1 MPRGRFAA
9 DLVGQTFNRWT
20 VIARADKRAK
30 NGGVYWKVRCECGTE
45 GEVYTQ
51 SLTSGKSKSCGCYG
65 RDGSRKRM
73 TRHGTAKR
81 GSPGYQAYVRMI
93 HEKRKYG
100 LTPADKQK
108 MLWAQ
113 HDACAIC
120 GYEFGQ
126 SLGDFHIDHCHATGE
141 VRGILCDRCNRGLGY
156 FRDQPDFLTAA
167 AKYLLASNTPAH
179 ARANLKTRS
188 QTHVHS

>member
-1 MPRGRFAA
+1 MPRGRFAK
-9 DLVGQTFNRWT
+9 DLVGQKFNRWT
-20 VIARADKRAK
+20 VIARTDRRAG
-30 NGGVYWKVRCECGTE
+30 NGGFYWKVCCECGTE

-65 RDGSRKRM
+65 RDKSKERM
-73 TRHGTAKR
+73 TKHGMAKR
-81 GSPGYQAYVRMI
+81 GSPGYESYVRRI

-100 LTPADKQK
+100 LTPEMKQQL
-108 MLWAQ
+108 LWQQ

-126 SLGDFHIDHCHATGE
+126 KLGDYHIDHCHQIGN

-156 FRDQPDFLTAA
+156 FRDTPTFLRQAA
-167 AKYLLASNTPAH
+167 IYLTLVVNTSSNPVEIDGFAVC
-179 ARANLKTRS
+179 K
-188 QTHVHS
+188 

>member
-9 DLVGQTFNRWT
+9 DLVGKQFNRWT
-20 VIARADKRAK
+20 VIARTDRRAG
-30 NGGVYWKVRCECGTE
+30 NGGFYWKVRCECGTE

-65 RDGSRKRM
+65 RDKSRKRM
-73 TRHGTAKR
+73 TRHGNAKPKTAGHR
-81 GSPGYQAYVRMI
+81 AYTRMI

-100 LTPADKQK
+100 LTPADKQAI
-108 MLWAQ
+108 LWAQ

-126 SLGDFHIDHCHATGE
+126 KLGDFHVDHCHATGR
-141 VRGILCDRCNRGLGY
+141 VRGFLCDRCNRGLGY
-156 FRDQPDFLTAA
+156 FRDTPEFLLTAA
-167 AKYLLASNTPAH
+167 AYLRTSTT
-179 ARANLKTRS
+179 ANLQPRT
-188 QTHVHS
+188 

>member
-1 MPRGRFAA
+1 MARGRFAK

-20 VIARADKRAK
+20 VIARTDRRAN
-30 NGGVYWKVRCECGTE
+30 NGGFYWKVRCECGAK

-65 RDGSRKRM
+65 RDGSRSRL
-73 TRHGTAKR
+73 TTHGASKP
-81 GSPGYQAYVRMI
+81 GSPGYQAYARMK

-100 LTPADKQK
+100 LTAEQKQAL
-108 MLWAQ
+108 LWDQ
-113 HDACAIC
+113 HDCCAIC

-126 SLGDFHIDHCHATGE
+126 KLGDYHIDHCHRTGL

-156 FRDQPDFLTAA
+156 FRDTPQFLQSAAVYLDTTAPR
-167 AKYLLASNTPAH
+167 L
-179 ARANLKTRS
+179 
-188 QTHVHS
+188 HSRT